1 VAVQSNY
8 NQSKEINQNS
18 KLNLKVSSIY
28 GVHRLPK
35 YLSNFTD
42 GDLSVDTAIDQVFSA
57 GFNVEYSQTTKNGFV
72 LKPYTGLSYNNTL
85 SDDIGIVADGEN
97 KNAKHNMNGIFA
109 KRVGLS
115 LTKNTKG
122 LALNL
127 NLDHNNLDGL
137 LDNSLSFS
145 ISKKLQNY
153 LKTTKRIPADPEL
166 ERLFDQL
173 QLIREN
179 ERKTQLANKV
189 IEENK
194 VMKDLI
200 IQLLKENQKLK
211 TENSL
216 YTN

>member
-1 VAVQSNY
+1 M
-8 NQSKEINQNS
+8 
-18 KLNLKVSSIY
+18 
-28 GVHRLPK
+28 
-35 YLSNFTD
+35 
-42 GDLSVDTAIDQVFSA
+42 
-57 GFNVEYSQTTKNGFV
+57 

-85 SDDIGIVADGEN
+85 SGDIDIVADGEN
-97 KNAKHNMNGIFA
+97 KNANPEMNDVFA
-109 KRVGLS
+109 KRIGLS
-115 LTKNTKG
+115 LTKNTKD

-127 NLDHNNLDGL
+127 NLDHNNLNGL
-137 LDNSLSFS
+137 LDNSVSFS

-153 LKTTKRIPADPEL
+153 LKTSKRIPADPEL

-173 QLIREN
+173 QLLREN
-179 ERKTQLANKV
+179 ERKTKLANKV